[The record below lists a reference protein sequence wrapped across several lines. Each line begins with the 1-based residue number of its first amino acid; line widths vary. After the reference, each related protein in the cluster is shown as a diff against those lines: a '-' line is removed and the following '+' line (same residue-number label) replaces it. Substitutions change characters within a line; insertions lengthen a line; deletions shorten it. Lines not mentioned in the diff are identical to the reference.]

1 VQGAYLK
8 VYSQKAKLIATHRLS
23 SGRGQIIINPE
34 HYEGL
39 KRKKIKDKDLLMK
52 MFCQSFP
59 DKAAFAERL
68 VAANRMNAAY
78 HLFRILD
85 SLKYYSKEE
94 VESAI
99 SKSTELNCYSANI
112 VTGILRAGSQVKME
126 DAVSLGI
133 RKNIPQVDI
142 SRNLSEYNLFGGDGY
157 DG

>member
-1 VQGAYLK
+1 VVQGAYLK

-99 SKSTELNCYSANI
+99 SKSTELNCYLSKYCNRDTSGRKSAKD
-112 VTGILRAGSQVKME
+112 GRCSKPGHQK
-126 DAVSLGI
+126 
-133 RKNIPQVDI
+133 
-142 SRNLSEYNLFGGDGY
+142 EYTPGRYFQESFRIQSFWR
-157 DG
+157 